1 MRTKYKS
8 KFYFTAG
15 FLLPAIIL
23 AISFALIKV
32 WPFGDKLALLTLSIS
47 ICPFILTSG
56 TNWSMEDPYYIPFLV
71 EWDITSGPHM
81 RIILQRH
88 PIFYYIL
95 SQ

>member
-32 WPFGDKLALLTLSIS
+32 WPFGEIRDEETAEIAVQASITGHLVVSTLHTNSAA
-47 ICPFILTSG
+47 G
-56 TNWSMEDPYYIPFLV
+56 TITRMLNMGV
-71 EWDITSGPHM
+71 E
-81 RIILQRH
+81 
-88 PIFYYIL
+88 
-95 SQ
+95 

>member
-32 WPFGDKLALLTLSIS
+32 WPFGDKLALIVDSIHQYL
-47 ICPFILTSG
+47 PFYTDFRNKL
-56 TNWSMEDPYYIPFLV
+56 